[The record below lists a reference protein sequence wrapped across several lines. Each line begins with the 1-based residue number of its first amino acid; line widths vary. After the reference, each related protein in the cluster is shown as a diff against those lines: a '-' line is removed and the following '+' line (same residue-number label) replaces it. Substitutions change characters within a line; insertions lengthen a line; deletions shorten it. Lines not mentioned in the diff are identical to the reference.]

1 MQHNAICDYNPEKA
15 RRIKKAS
22 SKTTTLIW
30 PACVNKDTDR
40 PRLRWKHTVL
50 PTLSKL
56 CELKKL
62 QARNA
67 A

>member
-1 MQHNAICDYNPEKA
+1 MQQLNYCALGSEQA

-30 PACVNKDTDR
+30 SACVNKDTDR

-50 PTLSKL
+50 PTMSKL
-56 CELKKL
+56 GELKKL